1 MTKVLIVDDHAVV
14 REGLAHALK
23 SANYEVVAM
32 AATVAEAI
40 AQIARTNPDIVV
52 VDLSLPDGSGFEVVL
67 WIRSISKKIGVVIL
81 TLNSGPEFLHAA
93 IKAGANGFVLKSAP
107 LPQLIA
113 AIDHCIASPKSFTAE
128 GLNTL
133 HHPATNQLT
142 AREFDVLTKMAMGLS
157 NQAIAAE
164 LFLSQSTVKSHISA
178 IFRKLAVA
186 NRVSAINYA
195 RQKGLL
201 VK

>member
-14 REGLAHALK
+14 REGLSHALK
-23 SANYEVVAM
+23 SCNYEVVAM

-40 AQIARTNPDIVV
+40 AQIARTNPDVV
-52 VDLSLPDGSGFEVVL
+52 VLDLNLPDGSGFEVVL
-67 WIRSISKKIGVVIL
+67 WIRSISKEMGVVIL
-81 TLNSGPEFLHAA
+81 TLNSGPEFLQAA

-107 LPQLIA
+107 LPHLLA
-113 AIDHCIASPKSFTAE
+113 AIDHCIASPRSFTAE
-128 GLNTL
+128 GLDALNQPL
-133 HHPATNQLT
+133 INQLT
-142 AREFDVLTKMAMGLS
+142 AREFDVLTKLALGLS
-157 NQAIAAE
+157 NQAIAQE

-178 IFRKLAVA
+178 IFRKLNVE